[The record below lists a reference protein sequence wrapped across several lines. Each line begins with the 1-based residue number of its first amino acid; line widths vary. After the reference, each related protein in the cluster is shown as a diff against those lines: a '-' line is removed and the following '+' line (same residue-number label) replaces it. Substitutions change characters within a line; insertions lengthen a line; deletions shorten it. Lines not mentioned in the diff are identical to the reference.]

1 MNGTLSRSLTE
12 ILYFLQDSKM
22 HLPGVATLNVFLGLE
37 EIGRLIREG
46 GRPPMLPTDP
56 TQQSTWSKV
65 GGVKLG
71 GYMKTIVHPESP

>member
-1 MNGTLSRSLTE
+1 VRRRRRVNGTLSRSLTE

-22 HLPGVATLNVFLGLE
+22 DLPGVATLNVFLGPGE
-37 EIGRLIREG
+37 TGQLIREG
-46 GRPPMLPTDP
+46 GWSPILPMDP

-71 GYMKTIVHPESP
+71 